1 MVRRARRLFLFAMG
15 LAALEL
21 GLGTVS
27 AQKGGI
33 PRSVNEL
40 VIGEDDVKHLLRLM
54 NADAKGTI
62 SKREFMRFMEAE
74 FDHLDRNRVGEL
86 DLKRLTQSE
95 QRVRSFASVG
105 K

>member
-1 MVRRARRLFLFAMG
+1 MRKTRMLFLLAMG
-15 LAALEL
+15 LAGLQLSL
-21 GLGTVS
+21 GRVS

-33 PRSVNEL
+33 LRSVNKL

-54 NADAKGTI
+54 DADTKGTI
-62 SKREFMRFMEAE
+62 SKREFMGFMEAE

-86 DLKRLTQSE
+86 DVKQLTQSD